1 VDLRALA
8 GANRRGVA
16 LAATALAAVAVA
28 AAVAGRGCG
37 GADQTPDGAVRAF
50 AAAARAGDRETML
63 ELLGP
68 KTRRWL
74 DEAAASGS
82 RMVGGARGFRPIEL
96 IGVGP
101 ASGAARIAVR
111 SEEGGVARVEVVDEQ
126 GNRSDLEVV
135 EVDGRWRVELLD
147 QLGGR

>member
-1 VDLRALA
+1 VDLR
-8 GANRRGVA
+8 GVSRRGVA
-16 LAATALAAVAVA
+16 LTATALAAVALA

-50 AAAARAGDRETML
+50 AAAARAGDREAML

-68 KTRRWL
+68 DTRAWL
-74 DEAAASGS
+74 AQNAARGS
-82 RMVGGARGFRPIEL
+82 QMVGGARGFHPVDL
-96 IGVGP
+96 LGTGP

-111 SEEGGVARVEVVDEQ
+111 SREGGVARVEVVDEQ

-135 EVDGRWRVELLD
+135 EVDGRWRLELLD
-147 QLGGR
+147 QLETAR

>member
-1 VDLRALA
+1 MDLRAFA

-37 GADQTPDGAVRAF
+37 GADQSPDGAVRAF

-68 KTRRWL
+68 RTRRWL
-74 DEAAASGS
+74 DEAAASGT
-82 RMVGGARGFRPIEL
+82 RMVAARGFQAVEL

-111 SEEGGVARVEVVDEQ
+111 SEADGVARVEVVDQQ

-135 EVDGRWRVELLD
+135 EVDGHWRVELMD
-147 QLGGR
+147 QLEKK